1 MDNWEH
7 RWKLFLVIIQ
17 TDQITVKCLVAKCEA
32 ASSTIRADLAHLA
45 LTFPIKSRRGN
56 NGGYYFS
63 DADCSFRKH
72 AAFVV
77 RIVEDMKKMECWN
90 EADNQIAQ
98 EIILALTSIRAGENN
113 TFHL

>member
-1 MDNWEH
+1 MDNWER
-7 RWKLFLVIIQ
+7 RWKLLLVIIQ
-17 TDQITVKCLVAKCEA
+17 SDQITVKCLVGICEV

-56 NGGYYFS
+56 CGGYFFS
-63 DADCSFRKH
+63 DAECPFRKH

-77 RIVEDMKKMECWN
+77 RIVEEMKKMKCWD

-98 EIILALTSIRAGENN
+98 ETILALTSIRAGEKN

>member
-1 MDNWEH
+1 MDNWER

-63 DADCSFRKH
+63 DADCPFRKH

-77 RIVEDMKKMECWN
+77 RIPMRSFLN
-90 EADNQIAQ
+90 
-98 EIILALTSIRAGENN
+98 R
-113 TFHL
+113 